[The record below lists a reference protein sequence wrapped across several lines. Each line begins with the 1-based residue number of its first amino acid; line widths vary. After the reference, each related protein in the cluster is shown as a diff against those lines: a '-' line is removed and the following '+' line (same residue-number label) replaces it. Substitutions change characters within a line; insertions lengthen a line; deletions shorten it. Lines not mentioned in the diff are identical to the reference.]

1 MTDQKITA
9 EQAVQ
14 GITQEQLS
22 LRDGEVLNHE
32 TVAAIIDRVVKCP
45 TCMDTGQVV
54 GGEGTS
60 EGSTHWYEHCPDCE
74 LGKAK
79 AESEERRDTIEF
91 LQGFE
96 QDTQE
101 LRAEGEKWKDHYLTM
116 LEANEANVMEIER
129 LKGIIRA
136 VEDALQCP
144 PDVSLREWAGIVG
157 VAHHKHML
165 EMAENPPE

>member
-79 AESEERRDTIEF
+79 AKR
-91 LQGFE
+91 
-96 QDTQE
+96 
-101 LRAEGEKWKDHYLTM
+101 
-116 LEANEANVMEIER
+116 ER